1 MMLLS
6 IDAVPGHSFIVSKAI
21 IIIII
26 IIIMMMIRGYDNWVS
41 RSFVHY
47 FDVNNVAFD

>member
-21 IIIII
+21 III
-26 IIIMMMIRGYDNWVS
+26 MIRGYDNWVS
-41 RSFVHY
+41 RSSVHY

>member
-21 IIIII
+21 IIIMMMM
-26 IIIMMMIRGYDNWVS
+26 MMMIRGYDNWVS

>member
-6 IDAVPGHSFIVSKAI
+6 IDAVPGNSFIVSKAI
-21 IIIII
+21 IIMM
-26 IIIMMMIRGYDNWVS
+26 MMMIRGYDNWVS
-41 RSFVHY
+41 RSSVHY

>member
-21 IIIII
+21 IT
-26 IIIMMMIRGYDNWVS
+26 IIIMMMIRGRGYDNWVS

>member
-26 IIIMMMIRGYDNWVS
+26 MIRGYDNWVS
-41 RSFVHY
+41 RSSVHY

>member
-21 IIIII
+21 II
-26 IIIMMMIRGYDNWVS
+26 MMIRGYDNWVS
-41 RSFVHY
+41 RSSVHY